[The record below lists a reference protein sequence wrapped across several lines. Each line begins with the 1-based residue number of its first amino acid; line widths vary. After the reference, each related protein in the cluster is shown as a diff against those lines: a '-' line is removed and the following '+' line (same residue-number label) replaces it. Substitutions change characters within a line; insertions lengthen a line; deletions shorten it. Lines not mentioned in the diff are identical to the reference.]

1 MVAIRTIT
9 TFSSAFFAAC
19 VLASPIP
26 QEQRREASSPT
37 SLEDVY
43 PGWNRNHGG
52 TNVLLAADGYG
63 SFGAHIEINNPQ
75 TDSNDLSQ
83 QIKKLV
89 RETNEAGGGILRI
102 GFPVEFWLDDN
113 YNALVTTIFTA
124 ANQEGLK
131 HGVAIQLNPRS
142 ATGRR
147 LNPNELKQLK
157 RVLKEISDTFG
168 RTNFIIDTVNEA
180 SSGDVTLDDDWV
192 RQQADLVKI
201 VRDQGF
207 KGFIAI
213 EDYAWGGGLTTGEQT
228 LFKDEHF
235 SKIMQSN
242 GGYGSDRIIGS
253 IHVYDKSSKG
263 RVKKALDAITSVG
276 ALPQI
281 GEYGNY
287 NAGGDQPYRYS
298 GILDPQTYL
307 RYNKDEFLSQDG
319 TILAWCDQYTKGGK
333 PEIWVDGSG
342 NYHKKDGSAE
352 NPGTHGYGFTAS
364 EQILNDEYEFK
375 YKLD

>member
-1 MVAIRTIT
+1 MVAIRIIATL
-9 TFSSAFFAAC
+9 SSAFFAAC

-52 TNVLLAADGYG
+52 TNVLLAADHYG

-75 TDSNDLSQ
+75 TDPNDLSE

-89 RETNEAGGGILRI
+89 RETNEAGGGIVRI
-102 GFPVEFWLDDN
+102 GFPVEFWQN
-113 YNALVTTIFTA
+113 YQSLVTTIFTA
-124 ANQEGLK
+124 ASEEGLK

-147 LNPNELKQLK
+147 LNPDELEQLKQ
-157 RVLKEISDTFG
+157 VLKEMSNIFG
-168 RTNFIIDTVNEA
+168 GTNFIIDTVNEA
-180 SSGDVTLDDDWV
+180 SSGADPLDDDWV
-192 RQQADLVKI
+192 QQQADLVKI
-201 VRDQGF
+201 VRDQDF
-207 KGFIAI
+207 EGFIAI
-213 EDYAWGGGLTTGEQT
+213 EDYAWGGGLTTGDQT
-228 LFKDEHF
+228 LFKDEYF
-235 SKIMQSN
+235 SKITQSN
-242 GGYGSDRIIGS
+242 GKYGSDRIIGS
-253 IHVYDKSSKG
+253 IHVYDKSSQG

-287 NAGGDQPYRYS
+287 NAGSDQPYRYS

-307 RYNKDEFLSQDG
+307 RYNKDEFLSHEG
-319 TILAWCDQYTKGGK
+319 TILAWCDQYTKDGK

-342 NYHKKDGSAE
+342 NSHKKDGSAE